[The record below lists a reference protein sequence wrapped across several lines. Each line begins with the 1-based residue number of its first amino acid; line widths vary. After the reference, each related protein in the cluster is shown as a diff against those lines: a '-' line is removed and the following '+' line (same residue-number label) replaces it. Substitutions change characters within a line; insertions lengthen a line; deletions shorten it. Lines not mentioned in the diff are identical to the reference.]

1 MRKSYIRLC
10 TVAVVSDRVHGKE
23 AEARVSCE
31 TALQISVM
39 KRERPP
45 ASQPREAP
53 TSWFAENEDEK
64 DKQTWEMV

>member
-1 MRKSYIRLC
+1 
-10 TVAVVSDRVHGKE
+10 VAVVSDRVHGKE

-31 TALQISVM
+31 TALQINVM

-53 TSWFAENEDEK
+53 ISWFAENEEEK
-64 DKQTWEMV
+64 DKQT